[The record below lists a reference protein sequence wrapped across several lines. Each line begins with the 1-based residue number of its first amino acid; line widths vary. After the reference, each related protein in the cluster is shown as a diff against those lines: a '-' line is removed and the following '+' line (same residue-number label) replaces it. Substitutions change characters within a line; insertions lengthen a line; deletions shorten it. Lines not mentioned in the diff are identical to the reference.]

1 MLAPRLA
8 TCLLRASRSSITR
21 PARQLQLRTLPAI
34 TPRNAPT
41 TFKPTPRF
49 NSQAASP
56 QSKTYTY
63 TEVKHFSENPSPNVI
78 LVDTREPAELQSTG
92 TIPGSLNIP
101 VSSVPEA
108 FFLGD
113 DDFEERFGF
122 VRPAKVKR
130 VIFYCK
136 AGVRSRAA
144 AELARQAGWVNA
156 SEYPGSWLDWE
167 KNGGAKQSIK

>member
-1 MLAPRLA
+1 MSVPRLA

-21 PARQLQLRTLPAI
+21 PARQLQPRTLPAI

-41 TFKPTPRF
+41 TFKPDPRF
-49 NSQAASP
+49 NSQAASA
-56 QSKTYTY
+56 QSKIYTY
-63 TEVKHFSENPSPNVI
+63 TEVKRFSENPSSNVV

-101 VSSVPEA
+101 VSSIPDA
-108 FFLGD
+108 FFMID
-113 DDFEERFGF
+113 EDFEERFGF
-122 VRPAKVKR
+122 VRPPKEKEI
-130 VIFYCK
+130 IFYCK

-144 AELARQAGWVNA
+144 AELARQAGWPKA

-167 KNGGAKQSIK
+167 KNGGAKQSID